1 MKIKKL
7 ITLIEML
14 SLTGLISVGFSS
26 WLIVETELASL
37 EGTIKAENVIDNNKY
52 LEIKTMSFS
61 DYDTS
66 GFFIDFVYD
75 SNRSMTGYLDVVID
89 VDLQEFKT
97 GVTSSNKYKFN
108 LNLVTE
114 SDFSIKGTSYLFY
127 DLMKD
132 EAVTYYYTIST
143 ASSSSTFPSTVDP
156 YVPSTIYV
164 PNTTYTVNSSSF
176 TQSPTSFFS
185 SFIIENGSS
194 ADLSLR
200 LNLKYGFTVD
210 VDKLLEI
217 TGNTEE
223 NKATAINT
231 FFSTFSMFG
240 GVDFQMIASMEGV

>member
-1 MKIKKL
+1 MKIKKI

-37 EGTIKAENVIDNNKY
+37 EGTIKAENVIDNNRY

-97 GVTSSNKYKFN
+97 GVTSSNNYKFN

-114 SDFSIKGTSYLFY
+114 SKYNLLGTNYLFY

-132 EAVTYYYTIST
+132 ETITYNYTLST
-143 ASSSSTFPSTVDP
+143 ASGSSTYPSTGNP

-164 PNTTYTVNSSSF
+164 PNTTYTVNSTSF
-176 TQSPTSFFS
+176 TQSATSFFS
-185 SFIIENGSS
+185 SFTISNGSS
-194 ADLSLR
+194 SDLSLR
-200 LNLKYGFTVD
+200 LNLKYSFTVD
-210 VDKLLEI
+210 TNKLIEI
-217 TGNTEE
+217 TGLEE
-223 NKATAINT
+223 AKAITS
-231 FFSTFSMFG
+231 FFGIISPSK
-240 GVDFQMIASMEGV
+240 GVNFKMIASMEGI